1 MTEGYNRN
9 VWTVI
14 LTSANNAGD
23 IDKGAIQFMKR
34 HNITVVIGI
43 LLLTALLVLINTA
56 NLEYTF
62 PATTDATSPS
72 TEPVPWWAAL
82 LPWQGSQQR
91 SIKVHQGLDLQ
102 GGLQVV
108 LEADLPAG
116 QQMEEGA
123 MEAARIVVENR
134 VNGLGVT
141 EPLVQLQGN
150 SRMIVELPGISDP
163 ELAISTLRET
173 GLLEFVDAGS
183 SPIPEGTTIQTSFGG
198 AGQAVTATNQISAT
212 AELSGSAV
220 APPQEIYPTIITG
233 SDLERVEN
241 AGFNTDRR
249 VVEIVFTLKSEG
261 GQKFGDYTGA
271 NIGSYLCIVLD
282 KKVLS
287 CPTVNARIDTTG
299 TISLGGDSLE
309 QGQALAIQLKYG
321 ALPVPLKVVQNRTIG
336 PSLGQ
341 DSVQRSIQAGTIG
354 LVIVSL
360 FMLIYYRLPGFMAVL
375 ALAVYGLMNFA
386 LYKTLPVTLT
396 LPAITGFIL
405 SVGIAVDGNILVF
418 ERLKEELRAGRSL
431 KTAMELAFNRAWPS
445 IRDSALSTLI
455 TCLILFWFGSNFGAG
470 IVKGFAIT
478 LALGELIHL
487 FTNITVTRT
496 LLRFMVSLTGEG
508 LKDNSFLLGFQV
520 QPKVKSTPAWA
531 TWLFDIVGKRKWYY
545 ILSLVFITPGL
556 IGMIFSQIEFG
567 TPLKLGIDFTSG
579 SLMELQFDQPVQ
591 PAQVQQVFAN
601 FSYNDVDFKD
611 TAVTTANELG
621 QETIQIRSKFL
632 EGDAKAQIQERLKSQ
647 VGNFKELSF
656 DSVGPTIGREVGQ
669 AASYAI
675 VAAAIAILLFLIF
688 AFRSVPNAFRY
699 GVAAVVAM
707 LHDVLVTV
715 GLFAIA
721 GLVLGWEVNALFLT
735 AILTVI
741 GYSVHDTIIV
751 FDRLRENLP
760 RYRNEAYEVICNR
773 SILETLNRSLATSIT
788 TLFVVIAILLFGG
801 STIRQFVAIILVGI
815 ISGTYSSIFNAVPIL
830 VSWQLGEIGNLFRR
844 VTGRA
849 PTEVTAQG

>member
-1 MTEGYNRN
+1 MR
-9 VWTVI
+9 
-14 LTSANNAGD
+14 
-23 IDKGAIQFMKR
+23 Q

-43 LLLTALLVLINTA
+43 LLLAALLIWINTV
-56 NLEYTF
+56 NLEYTY
-62 PATTDATSPS
+62 PDAADSTTA
-72 TEPVPWWAAL
+72 EAAPWWVAL
-82 LPWQGSQQR
+82 LPWQGTQQR

-116 QQMEEGA
+116 QQLEEGA
-123 MEAARIVVENR
+123 MEAARVIVDNR

-141 EPLVQLQGN
+141 EPLVQLQGS

-173 GLLEFVDAGS
+173 GLLEFVDAGRV
-183 SPIPEGTTIQTSFGG
+183 PVPEGTVIQTSFGG
-198 AGQAVTATNQISAT
+198 AGQTTPTESITSTGEITGEVTA
-212 AELSGSAV
+212 
-220 APPQEIYPTIITG
+220 PPTTIYPTIITG
-233 SDLERVEN
+233 SDLDLVSN
-241 AGFNTDRR
+241 AGFNPDRR
-249 VVEIVFTLKSEG
+249 VVEINFSLKSEG
-261 GQKFGDYTGA
+261 GRKFGEYTGA
-271 NIGSYLCIVLD
+271 NIGNYLCIVLD

-287 CPTVNARIDTTG
+287 CPTVNARIDTSG
-299 TISLGGDSLE
+299 TISLGRDSLE

-321 ALPVPLKVVQNRTIG
+321 ALPVPLKVVENRTIG
-336 PSLGQ
+336 PTLGQ

-354 LVIVSL
+354 LVIVTL

-386 LYKTLPVTLT
+386 LYKVVPVTLT

-431 KTAMELAFNRAWPS
+431 KMAMELAFNRAWPS

-470 IVKGFAIT
+470 VVKGFAIT

-487 FTNITVTRT
+487 FTNITVTRAFLR
-496 LLRFMVSLTGEG
+496 LLVGIGGEG
-508 LKDNSFLLGFQV
+508 LKNNSFLLGFSLERKTQTA
-520 QPKVKSTPAWA
+520 PGWA
-531 TWLFDIVGKRKWYY
+531 AWLFDIVGKRKWYY
-545 ILSLVFITPGL
+545 ILSLAFIVPGL
-556 IGMIFSQIEFG
+556 IGMIFSQAQFG

-591 PAQVQQVFAN
+591 PAQVQQIFAN
-601 FSYNDVDFKD
+601 FSYNNLDFKD
-611 TAVTTANELG
+611 TAVTTASQLD
-621 QETIQIRSKFL
+621 QETILIRSKFL
-632 EGDAKAQIQERLKSQ
+632 EGEAKPLIQERLQSEL
-647 VGNFKELSF
+647 GNFKELRF

-669 AASYAI
+669 AAGYAI
-675 VAAAIAILLFLIF
+675 AAAAIAILLFLVF
-688 AFRSVPNAFRY
+688 AFRSVPNALRY
-699 GVAAVVAM
+699 GVAAVIAM
-707 LHDVLVTV
+707 LHDILVTA

-760 RYRNEAYEVICNR
+760 RHRNEAYEVVCNR

-788 TLFVVIAILLFGG
+788 TLFVVTAILLFGG
-801 STIRQFVAIILVGI
+801 ATVRQFVAIILVGV

-830 VSWQLGEIGNLFRR
+830 VSWQTGEIGNFFRR
-844 VTGRA
+844 LTGRT
-849 PTEVTAQG
+849 PTEATAQS